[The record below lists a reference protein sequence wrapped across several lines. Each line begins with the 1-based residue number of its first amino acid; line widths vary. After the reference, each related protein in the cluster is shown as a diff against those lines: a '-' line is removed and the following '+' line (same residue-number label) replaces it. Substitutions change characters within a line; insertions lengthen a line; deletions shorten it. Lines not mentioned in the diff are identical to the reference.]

1 MVKPAFGTKMD
12 VATQQASLKF
22 FEDNMKIL
30 HPFMPFITE
39 EIWQTMEERTPE
51 QALIIAQYPELKSF
65 DEKITTHFEVAKEII
80 SGIRTIRKDKNISF
94 KEEIALSVLNHEQLA
109 TDFDS

>member
-1 MVKPAFGTKMD
+1 MSIYKLLWEDFSSWYLEMVKPVFGTKMD

-39 EIWQTMEERTPE
+39 EIWQTMEERTP
-51 QALIIAQYPELKSF
+51 QNKP
-65 DEKITTHFEVAKEII
+65 
-80 SGIRTIRKDKNISF
+80 
-94 KEEIALSVLNHEQLA
+94 
-109 TDFDS
+109 